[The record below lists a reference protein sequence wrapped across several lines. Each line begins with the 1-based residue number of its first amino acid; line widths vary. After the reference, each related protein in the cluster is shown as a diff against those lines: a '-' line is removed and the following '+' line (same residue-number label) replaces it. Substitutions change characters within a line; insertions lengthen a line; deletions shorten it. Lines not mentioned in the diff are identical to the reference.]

1 MPKVSI
7 TNKKG
12 LVQSSGTGLT
22 VGSDT
27 VIDGV
32 LNVTGGTRH
41 TVVRSGGGT
50 TTLVAAN
57 SGAVC
62 QFDIPGAS
70 TFVLPAPL
78 LGMSF
83 TFLSTVT
90 ATADHVIQA
99 ATDDQGF
106 LGGVQIMNTT
116 ADQSNAFSAAVDGA
130 NDFITLN
137 GTTTGGIA
145 GTSLT
150 VHAVS
155 GSSAAGCWAVQ
166 GQLIG
171 SGNTISPFAD
181 SQI

>member
-1 MPKVSI
+1 MPKVVI
-7 TNKKG
+7 NNKQG
-12 LVQSSGTGLT
+12 LVQKGGSGLQVDSTA
-22 VGSDT
+22 
-27 VIDGV
+27 
-32 LNVTGGTRH
+32 NFTGGNKH

-50 TTLVAAN
+50 TTLTAAN
-57 SGAVC
+57 AGAVC

-70 TFVLPAPL
+70 NFTLPSPE

-83 TFLSTVT
+83 TFISTVT

-99 ATDDQGF
+99 ATNNHGF

-116 ADQSNAFSAAVDGA
+116 ADENNAFSAAADGN

-171 SGNTISPFAD
+171 SGNTITPFGD

>member
-1 MPKVSI
+1 MPKVVINNKQGIVSSAGNGFT
-7 TNKKG
+7 TN
-12 LVQSSGTGLT
+12 
-22 VGSDT
+22 
-27 VIDGV
+27 
-32 LNVTGGTRH
+32 NVATFAAGNKH

-50 TTLVAAN
+50 TTLTAAN
-57 SGAVC
+57 AGAVC

-70 TFVLPAPL
+70 NFTLPSPE

-83 TFLSTVT
+83 TFISTVT

-99 ATDDQGF
+99 ATNNHGF

-116 ADQSNAFSAAVDGA
+116 ADECNAFSAATDGN

-145 GTSLT
+145 GSMLT

-171 SGNTISPFAD
+171 SGNTITPFAD